1 MKRKITSLLLA
12 LTMLAS
18 MGSIAYAAESGNG
31 SKDITD
37 PDLDGSASI
46 EVVGNY
52 EKSKEPDPVYS
63 VNVSWQNMQFSC
75 EVQGQKI
82 WNPLTH
88 TYSNQRKF
96 VWENLYG
103 SDDTTTKTQR
113 LITVTNKSSE
123 QVQVTAT
130 TKPESNAYGFKLSV
144 YPQSPESVI
153 LESYADENDPVNST
167 QFDVDITPPGRPP
180 EDMPANFQLGTVT
193 ITVNAVTP

>member
-1 MKRKITSLLLA
+1 MKRFVTILLA
-12 LTMLAS
+12 LAMLAS
-18 MGSIAYAAESGNG
+18 MGSIAYAADSGNG

-37 PDLDGSASI
+37 PDSDGSASI

-52 EKSKEPDPVYS
+52 ETSKEPDPVYS

-96 VWENLYG
+96 VWNNLDG
-103 SDDTTTKTQR
+103 SEDPNTRTQR

-130 TKPESNAYGFKLSV
+130 AEPESNTYGFNLSV

-167 QFDVDITPPGRPP
+167 QFDVDITPPIRPP
-180 EDMPANFQLGTVT
+180 EDMPANFKLGTVT